1 MAYENRHWI
10 IVNTDDVTDE
20 MINNALQINSAT
32 LRKTLDGSKALL
44 KWDGDTPSCFDG
56 MTTYN
61 HSEILAILNNSDW
74 KEEE

>member
-10 IVNTDDVTDE
+10 VVNTDDVTDE